1 MKIITPWQLG
11 GPTPTHLA
19 ESKESV
25 AAFPLRA
32 AMADQEAHEA
42 ALEEKG
48 ECTHLPRDVSARS
61 AVFGLTDRR
70 RRASHRAFSGH

>member
-1 MKIITPWQLG
+1 MKISQPWW
-11 GPTPTHLA
+11 PNSHLA
-19 ESKESV
+19 ESQESV

-48 ECTHLPRDVSARS
+48 ECTHLPRDVFA
-61 AVFGLTDRR
+61 
-70 RRASHRAFSGH
+70 